1 MSYIL
6 DALRR
11 AEADRERER
20 GAVPGLH
27 SPALPADA
35 ALPARAARAWLPW
48 AGAGTLLLAGLAG
61 GWWWADSSRETP
73 PAPAPLPPAAAAPAP
88 AAAAP
93 APVPTAPSAPAVVA
107 ATMAGP
113 PASATSPYLPP
124 APPPVTVATP
134 APAATPALTRPP
146 AAAPQARL
154 PLVSELPEATR
165 RALPR
170 LAFGGSVYSDDPAS
184 RLVIVNGE
192 VQREGA
198 ALANDLVLEQIR
210 PRELVLRF
218 QGLRYRQP
226 L

>member
-1 MSYIL
+1 MPRPR
-6 DALRR
+6 AAHCRR
-11 AEADRERER
+11 R
-20 GAVPGLH
+20 GA
-27 SPALPADA
+27 
-35 ALPARAARAWLPW
+35 
-48 AGAGTLLLAGLAG
+48 
-61 GWWWADSSRETP
+61 
-73 PAPAPLPPAAAAPAP
+73 
-88 AAAAP
+88 
-93 APVPTAPSAPAVVA
+93 AV
-107 ATMAGP
+107 AGP

-134 APAATPALTRPP
+134 APSVTRPP

-198 ALANDLVLEQIR
+198 PLGNDLVLEQIR